1 MDKIRGFRQDETARS
16 PTFYAESPT
25 NSISNEQIEALKVIA
40 SNAEGVARFCLHAS
54 TESQM
59 HVMVIAQT
67 SGRYW
72 RPKKHQTKIKSF
84 NILEG
89 QMAVVEFTE
98 SGDATKL
105 TLLSIEARQLI
116 VMAPSTFHTNAALT
130 PICVHVETIQGP
142 YHNGENDRVAAAFAP
157 EEEDADAGRLFVS
170 GVIERLSRESL

>member
-1 MDKIRGFRQDETARS
+1 
-16 PTFYAESPT
+16 
-25 NSISNEQIEALKVIA
+25 
-40 SNAEGVARFCLHAS
+40 
-54 TESQM
+54 
-59 HVMVIAQT
+59 MVIAQT